1 MTGDKD
7 EALVDAPSGVKP
19 MLSRLMALAFE
30 GVRKVL
36 EAALLL
42 PWKVEKL

>member
-1 MTGDKD
+1 LTGDKD
-7 EALVDAPSGVKP
+7 EALFDDPSGTEP
-19 MLSRLMALAFE
+19 SLSSFMALAFE
-30 GVRKVL
+30 GVQKVL